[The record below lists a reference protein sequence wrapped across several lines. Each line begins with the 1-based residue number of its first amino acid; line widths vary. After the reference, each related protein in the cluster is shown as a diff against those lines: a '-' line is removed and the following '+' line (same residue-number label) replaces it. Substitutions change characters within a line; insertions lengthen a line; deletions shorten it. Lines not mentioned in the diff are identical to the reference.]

1 MARQSTGFA
10 VRVLRSLPPRGL
22 RVAYLECEIQKVSE
36 KMFRIKAL
44 EFALALI
51 AFTAGIGSAMET
63 STPGLVQTTGTVTV
77 TGRVTTSDGKPVPN
91 ARVYIPGTNEA
102 TRTDAN
108 GYYTLTGVPG
118 GPQAVVVRER
128 GYVPVR
134 AEAKFSTK
142 PSDRARNHVD
152 VKLLTPGEVAAVA
165 TQSARDSAGLDKV
178 GFFRR
183 ESEIRGAY
191 FITPDQI
198 AEMKPATTSDIFRQ
212 VPVLVQTIGRSGPV
226 LRGVQGCLIT
236 YVDGL
241 PWRSMFPGDLDT
253 YVPAR
258 EVVAAEV
265 YPPGQPPPPPFVR
278 GVPRSNCTTLAIWTR
293 SRIG

>member
-1 MARQSTGFA
+1 MSRIRT
-10 VRVLRSLPPRGL
+10 
-22 RVAYLECEIQKVSE
+22 LEL
-36 KMFRIKAL
+36 A
-44 EFALALI
+44 AALI
-51 AFTAGIGSAMET
+51 ALTASAGSAMQ
-63 STPGLVQTTGTVTV
+63 TPTAAVAQTTGTVTV
-77 TGRVTTSDGKPVPN
+77 TGRVTTSDGKPVSN
-91 ARVYIPGTNEA
+91 ARVYVPGTNEA

-108 GYYTLTGVPG
+108 GNYTLTGVPG

-134 AEAKFSTK
+134 VEAKFSTK
-142 PSDRARNHVD
+142 RSDRARNHVN
-152 VKLLTPGEVAAVA
+152 VKLLTPGEVATVA
-165 TQSARDSAGLDKV
+165 AQSARDSAGLDKV

-183 ESEIRGAY
+183 ESAVRGAY

-198 AEMKPATTSDIFRQ
+198 AEMKPATVSDIFRR
-212 VPVLVQTIGRSGPV
+212 VPVLVETVGRTGPV

-258 EVVAAEV
+258 DVVAAEV
-265 YPPGQPPPPPFVR
+265 YGPGQTPPPPFVR
-278 GVPRSNCTTLAIWTR
+278 GVPRLNCTTVAIWTR
-293 SRIG
+293 SHVG

>member
-1 MARQSTGFA
+1 
-10 VRVLRSLPPRGL
+10 
-22 RVAYLECEIQKVSE
+22 
-36 KMFRIKAL
+36 MFRVKTLASA
-44 EFALALI
+44 FALAF
-51 AFTAGIGSAMET
+51 AAGVSSAMDA
-63 STPGLVQTTGTVTV
+63 STPGVVQTTGNVTV

-91 ARVYIPGTNEA
+91 ARVYVPGTNEA

-108 GYYTLTGVPG
+108 GNYMLTGVPG
-118 GPQAVVVRER
+118 GPQAVVVRQR

-134 AEAKFSTK
+134 IEAKFSTK
-142 PSDRARNHVD
+142 RSDRARNHVD
-152 VKLLTPGEVAAVA
+152 VKLLTPSEVATGAA
-165 TQSARDSAGLDKV
+165 QWARDSAGLDKV

-183 ESEIRGAY
+183 VSTVRGAY

-198 AEMKPATTSDIFRQ
+198 AEMKPATVSDIFRQ
-212 VPVLVQTIGRSGPV
+212 VPVLVQTMGRTGPV

-258 EVVAAEV
+258 DVVAAEV
-265 YPPGQPPPPPFVR
+265 YPPGQTPPPPFVR

-293 SRIG
+293 SRVG

>member
-1 MARQSTGFA
+1 MKS
-10 VRVLRSLPPRGL
+10 RVSR
-22 RVAYLECEIQKVSE
+22 

-44 EFALALI
+44 ASALALS
-51 AFTAGIGSAMET
+51 AFSAYVSSAME
-63 STPGLVQTTGTVTV
+63 SPTPSAVQTMGTVTV
-77 TGRVTTSDGKPVPN
+77 TGRVTASDGKPVPN
-91 ARVYIPGTNEA
+91 ARVYVPGTNEA

-108 GYYTLTGVPG
+108 GNYTLTGVPG
-118 GPQAVVVRER
+118 GPQAVVVRQR

-134 AEAKFSTK
+134 VEAKFSTK
-142 PSDRARNHVD
+142 PSDRGRNHVN
-152 VKLLTPGEVAAVA
+152 VKLLTPNEVATVA
-165 TQSARDSAGLDKV
+165 TQWARDSAGLDKV

-183 ESEIRGAY
+183 ESQVRGAY

-212 VPVLVQTIGRSGPV
+212 VPVLVQTSGRTGPV

-258 EVVAAEV
+258 DVVAAEV
-265 YPPGQPPPPPFVR
+265 YPPGQIPPPPLVR
-278 GVPRSNCTTLAIWTR
+278 GVPRLNCTTLAIWTR
-293 SRIG
+293 SRVG